1 MIDPLQRSPTSDPVS
16 QKSPENTK
24 IQHPPSP
31 LEDDFGRHNTKKVK
45 TNEDASPKSSVS
57 AMRSDDGDSKS
68 SYKDTLMHAFEDD
81 LEAAVDMEETQEED
95 IPENKWYRDCDEE
108 ANQTPRPYVP
118 GPEVSWTDEEWM
130 DWSKPWKHSLIV
142 KVLGR
147 NINFKVLENKL
158 QKTWARSGTIQVS
171 NMAENYYLVKFVSE
185 DDYNHALFE
194 GPWKVVDHYIVV
206 QRWRKFFSLTAE
218 ISKKVVVWIR
228 IPKLPIELCNH
239 RFLWRIGS
247 TLGTML
253 KVDRLTSIHSR
264 GKFARICVELDLEKQ
279 LASHIMLRGT
289 RVNLEYEGLHAIC
302 FSCGRYDHK
311 IDNCCERME
320 KDNNEKT
327 NMDTESAD
335 LIVEKTPDIE
345 GSPKGVAKGVPEV
358 KKTLMEQNYG

>member
-1 MIDPLQRSPTSDPVS
+1 
-16 QKSPENTK
+16 
-24 IQHPPSP
+24 
-31 LEDDFGRHNTKKVK
+31 
-45 TNEDASPKSSVS
+45 
-57 AMRSDDGDSKS
+57 
-68 SYKDTLMHAFEDD
+68 
-81 LEAAVDMEETQEED
+81 
-95 IPENKWYRDCDEE
+95 
-108 ANQTPRPYVP
+108 
-118 GPEVSWTDEEWM
+118 M

-171 NMAENYYLVKFVSE
+171 DMAENYYLVKFVSE

-194 GPWKVVDHYIVV
+194 GPWKVADHYIMV

-218 ISKKVVVWIR
+218 ISKKVAVWIR

-302 FSCGRYDHK
+302 FSCGRYGHK
-311 IDNCCERME
+311 IDNGCERME
-320 KDNNEKT
+320 KENNEKT

-345 GSPKGVAKGVPEV
+345 GSPKGVEKGVLEV
-358 KKTLMEQNYG
+358 KKTLMEQNYGNWMVVKKPPKKGPSKPKGNHLTSPTYITQVKNVKPKQPLTSGSRFDLLKEIVQPEAIKDMTNSNGSISLKGSQIFYYTKGWV